1 MRVLQIIPNLT
12 NGGAERLT
20 IDICNALQ
28 NKGCEVKLISFGNH
42 NGYGEL
48 IKDIDWIILNE
59 KSNLRF
65 LRGYY
70 PFAQK
75 LQKIIDN
82 FQPNIIHTHLF
93 EAEIISRSCFYHK
106 AKWFSHLHDNM
117 PQLRNLSLQTL
128 LNKKQLINF
137 YEKQWLLQ
145 KYKNNGGNSF
155 IAISRD
161 TLKYGEKVLT
171 PICEINYLKNAINYD
186 NFYCKR
192 NFLEETKL
200 KLINIGSF
208 QPKKN
213 QQFLVDIA
221 KVLKDKEIDFELRFL
236 GDGELKSNIQ
246 EKVQKLRLQNQVFF
260 EGNVSNVSEYLNKSN
275 LYVHSAY
282 YEPFGLVLLE
292 AMAAGLPVVS
302 LDGKGNRD
310 IMVDGEN
317 GYMLQEQDAILFANK
332 IIELWKDRILMNQI
346 SVKAN
351 EFAKNYDITQ
361 YCTKLLT
368 LYQEAIDSK

>member
-1 MRVLQIIPNLT
+1 M
-12 NGGAERLT
+12 T